1 MSGLETD
8 DRSGI
13 NGQSAMTAQEH
24 ARSRAIRYFKEV
36 SSGYAFLPPWLL
48 GLAAFV
54 VYPIVYSFFISF
66 HKVKIATDGSGLMYE
81 FVGMDNFKYAFFRD
95 NVFPAE
101 MFLFLREVVLIVP
114 ITVIFAL
121 LVSILLNQ
129 KLAGRMLFRAIFFLP
144 VIFATGQV
152 LLELFNQGQGGLPFG
167 NKDNVQT
174 LVYDLFPV
182 SLANTIMDLI
192 GKFVIILWFSGVQV
206 IIFLAAYQTVPRTTY
221 EAAQID
227 GATPWESFWKITF
240 PAVVPYISLNLI
252 YTLVEQSTNPFN
264 PILSHIEKNMSD
276 LKTGYGYA
284 SALGWIYF
292 AFLFV
297 PILLFVFA
305 ARRQSKR

>member
-1 MSGLETD
+1 M
-8 DRSGI
+8 
-13 NGQSAMTAQEH
+13 NGQTALTAKEH
-24 ARSRAIRYFKEV
+24 RRRRTVRSVREV
-36 SSGYAFLPPWLL
+36 AEGYLFLLPWLC

-54 VYPIVYSFFISF
+54 AYPVLYALYISF
-66 HKVKIATDGSGLMYE
+66 HKVKIALDGTGLQYE
-81 FVGMDNFKYAFFRD
+81 FVGMGNFKYAFLRD
-95 NVFPAE
+95 HVFPAE
-101 MFLFLREVVLIVP
+101 MLLFFRELLLIVP

-129 KLAGRMLFRAIFFLP
+129 KLKGRMFFRAVFFLP

-167 NKDNVQT
+167 NQYDVQK
-174 LVYDLFPV
+174 LLYDLFPT
-182 SLANTIMDLI
+182 SIAGMLMGLI

-206 IIFLAAYQTVPRTTY
+206 IIFLAAFQTVPGTTY
-221 EAAQID
+221 EAARID

-240 PAVVPYISLNLI
+240 PAVVPFIFLNII

-264 PILSHIEKNMSD
+264 PILSHINANMSD

-292 AFLFV
+292 ALIFI
-297 PILLFVFA
+297 PILLIVFLA
-305 ARRQSKR
+305 GKRSR

>member
-1 MSGLETD
+1 
-8 DRSGI
+8 
-13 NGQSAMTAQEH
+13 
-24 ARSRAIRYFKEV
+24 
-36 SSGYAFLPPWLL
+36 
-48 GLAAFV
+48 
-54 VYPIVYSFFISF
+54 
-66 HKVKIATDGSGLMYE
+66 
-81 FVGMDNFKYAFFRD
+81 
-95 NVFPAE
+95 
-101 MFLFLREVVLIVP
+101 
-114 ITVIFAL
+114 
-121 LVSILLNQ
+121 
-129 KLAGRMLFRAIFFLP
+129 MLFRAIFFLP